1 MTLIVCLDDRN
12 GMMFNKRRQSQDSV
26 LRARVIKASS
36 ESKLWMSPYSAK
48 QFEPDA
54 RIEIDENYQRH
65 ADKNDFCFVE
75 DMPISLRHVDRII
88 IYRWNRHYPADKH
101 FDIDL
106 DKKGFKLI
114 STDEFAGSSHEKIT
128 EDIYELSKQPKRN

>member
-26 LRARVIKASS
+26 LRARIVNASG
-36 ESKLWMSPYSAK
+36 ENKLWMSPYSAK
-48 QFEPDA
+48 QFEDDA
-54 RIEIDENYQRH
+54 QIEVDENYQKR
-65 ADKNDFCFVE
+65 AGKNDICFVE
-75 DMPISLRHVDRII
+75 DIPISLRHVDRIS

-114 STDEFAGSSHEKIT
+114 STDDFAGSSHEKIT
-128 EDIYELSKQPKRN
+128 EEIYALLN